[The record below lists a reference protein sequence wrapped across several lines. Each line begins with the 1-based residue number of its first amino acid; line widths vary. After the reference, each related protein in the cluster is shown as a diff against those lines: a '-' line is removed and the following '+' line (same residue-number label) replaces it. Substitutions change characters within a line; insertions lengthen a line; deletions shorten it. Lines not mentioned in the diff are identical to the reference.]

1 MVPDWLMDSQGEPR
15 GAKGSAPLAPLGEGA
30 DAFGPKMGG
39 NKPPFGQK
47 QHRGGEKISQG
58 EAPNFLRAPLGG
70 TGENGVKGSQGEN
83 FVDDDRVECKDCRFF
98 KQEMATQNFQ
108 GETWDKL
115 VRVNHPANRW
125 MFELVKV
132 RNGWA
137 SVSYPQMVC
146 KGGEPAPMPMGL
158 KHRCDYFE
166 GLDAVADVGDREGGA
181 AWWE

>member
-1 MVPDWLMDSQGEPR
+1 
-15 GAKGSAPLAPLGEGA
+15 
-30 DAFGPKMGG
+30 
-39 NKPPFGQK
+39 
-47 QHRGGEKISQG
+47 
-58 EAPNFLRAPLGG
+58 
-70 TGENGVKGSQGEN
+70 
-83 FVDDDRVECKDCRFF
+83 VDDDRVECKDCRFF

-146 KGGEPAPMPMGL
+146 KGGAPAPMPMGL